1 MGAVD
6 EVLAVLKMDNLTD
19 NERKVEIEA
28 MLSRLNEVDW
38 NRLIVLARSLKDYRA
53 EKRGAEPSFD
63 QVEMNVIIGDD

>member
-38 NRLIVLARSLKDYRA
+38 NRLIVLARNLKDYRPETRA
-53 EKRGAEPSFD
+53 SEPSFD
-63 QVEMNVIIGDD
+63 